1 MIKIRRSRKIA
12 LVSHCILNTNAKIKG
27 TASYPDALQQVVYS
41 VAIIVIIYLVDIW
54 EQKRNTRA
62 SQTTVG

>member
-1 MIKIRRSRKIA
+1 MNPFSLAVI
-12 LVSHCILNTNAKIKG
+12 
-27 TASYPDALQQVVYS
+27 YS

-62 SQTTVG
+62 SQSIYPKNISAGKVLNHAQE